1 MREDRTTR
9 ILTSLALLHDDLDAI
24 RSELAGIRSDLDK
37 IAADAEY
44 GAGVIRAAEG
54 SVRALASRL
63 MELIGLPPARV
74 TAAAPKVSL
83 ADAAAHGSAAPA
95 LVRPRPPEPPIR
107 PPIEERIRQLRR
119 AGFGGYDAA
128 RILMRERYPMR
139 EIVRHL
145 HVSPRRLAGAREEG
159 RA

>member
-1 MREDRTTR
+1 MRDDRTTR

-74 TAAAPKVSL
+74 AAAAPKVSL
-83 ADAAAHGSAAPA
+83 ADVAAHGSAMPA
-95 LVRPRPPEPPIR
+95 LVRPRPPEPVR

-128 RILMRERYPMR
+128 RILMREHYPMR

-145 HVSPRRLAGAREEG
+145 HVSPRKLAGAREEG
-159 RA
+159 KA